1 MARRPIDRLAA
12 ARWPQGRQVIW
23 DAIRARCAEPGPWTL
38 PDIARACGLE
48 IHTATIR
55 SYLQGLINAGIVEI
69 VARPAA
75 VGAPVLYR
83 LASDPGAEAPRVT
96 RAGKP
101 VTQGL
106 ATENIWRTLKRAG
119 AVTVAE
125 LALLA
130 ATEEVPVSPV
140 AVKDYVKYLKRAGYV
155 RVAKPASPR
164 GGKEVVIFLAARD
177 PGPLPPQIQRVKRV
191 WDPNSERVVW
201 PVDGEHD
208 HG

>member
-1 MARRPIDRLAA
+1 MARRPVDRLAA

-38 PDIARACGLE
+38 PDIARDCGLE
-48 IHTATIR
+48 IPKATIR
-55 SYLQGLINAGIVEI
+55 SYLQGLIAAGIVEI
-69 VARPAA
+69 VARPVA

-83 LASDPGAEAPRVT
+83 LAHDPGAEAPRVT

-119 AVTVAE
+119 
-125 LALLA
+125 
-130 ATEEVPVSPV
+130 
-140 AVKDYVKYLKRAGYV
+140 YV
-155 RVAKPASPR
+155 RVAKQADRR

-201 PVDGEHD
+201 PVDGEPD